1 MRDCFVDH
9 AEPAGGHPEPTTPP
23 PDTSESHRQL
33 PDWALEQA
41 RSDLLDVDDAAAVRV
56 RAWQILSAAHQLD
69 EERHDEYDDPDLGG
83 EA

>member
-9 AEPAGGHPEPTTPP
+9 AETAEELPDPTTPP
-23 PDTSESHRQL
+23 PAGSGRQL

-41 RSDLLDVDDAAAVRV
+41 QTDLFDVADDAAVRV
-56 RAWQILSAAHQLD
+56 RAWEIVREAQQLD
-69 EERHDEYDDPDLGG
+69 DERHDEYDDPDLGG

>member
-9 AEPAGGHPEPTTPP
+9 AETAGHPDPTTPP
-23 PDTSESHRQL
+23 PDTPERDRQL
-33 PDWALEQA
+33 PSWALEQA
-41 RSDLLDVDDAAAVRV
+41 RSDLFDVDDAAAVRL
-56 RAWQILSAAHQLD
+56 RAWEILSAAQQLD